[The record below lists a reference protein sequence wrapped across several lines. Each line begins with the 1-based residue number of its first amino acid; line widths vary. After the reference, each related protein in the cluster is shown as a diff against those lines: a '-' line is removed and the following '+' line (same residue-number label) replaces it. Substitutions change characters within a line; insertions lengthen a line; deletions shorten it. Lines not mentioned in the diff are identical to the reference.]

1 MEQRTDD
8 WFSARAG
15 IVTGSRVAEVMANG
29 VGRKNYMAEL
39 LAYRLTGQREQ
50 GFTTQAMERGTEL
63 EPVAIAEYEKRNIAT
78 VDSVGLMY
86 HAKIGLFGGSPDG
99 LVGDDGGI
107 EIKCPNTATHLD
119 TVLNGTIKKGY
130 LLQMQSYMSI
140 TGRKWFDFVSF
151 DDRLGD
157 DLCFYQ
163 KRVFRDDKLIAEIE
177 KAVIAF
183 LSELEALENKLRG
196 GDKVEKRAREI
207 LAEKK
212 KQKEIDNIF

>member
-1 MEQRTDD
+1 MEQRGNE

-15 IVTGSRVAEVMANG
+15 IVTGSRVAEIMANG
-29 VGRKNYMAEL
+29 NGRKNYMTEL
-39 LAYRLTGQREQ
+39 LAYRLTGQRAQ
-50 GFTTQAMERGTEL
+50 GFTSQAMERGIEL
-63 EPVAIAEYEKRNIAT
+63 EDLAKKEYEARNFEFI
-78 VDSVGLMY
+78 DDVGLMY
-86 HAKIGLFGGSPDG
+86 HEKIGLFGGSPDG
-99 LVGDDGGI
+99 LVGEEGGI
-107 EIKCPNTATHLD
+107 EIKCPNTATHID
-119 TVLNGTIKKGY
+119 TVLNGTIKKNY
-130 LLQMQSYMSI
+130 TLQMQSYMAI